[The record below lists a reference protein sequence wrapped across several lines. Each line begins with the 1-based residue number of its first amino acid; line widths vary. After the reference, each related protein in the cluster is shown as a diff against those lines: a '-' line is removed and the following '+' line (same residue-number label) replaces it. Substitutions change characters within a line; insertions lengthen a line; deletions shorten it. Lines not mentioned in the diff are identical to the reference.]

1 MTEDSPPFFDYSTLT
16 HIDVPGVDSLLFLH
30 DTARSNL
37 AYMGDRINREV
48 AMSRRD
54 KEIET
59 EATQQAHYIQWGLI
73 MVGGPAVEF
82 PANIFEYQKKSFVQT
97 TTKQAETSGNK
108 WKQADHGLMGG
119 ALSTMTFSPLPSPPP

>member
-1 MTEDSPPFFDYSTLT
+1 
-16 HIDVPGVDSLLFLH
+16 
-30 DTARSNL
+30 
-37 AYMGDRINREV
+37 MGDRINREV

-82 PANIFEYQKKSFVQT
+82 AANIFEYQKKSFVQT

-119 ALSTMTFSPLPSPPP
+119 SAFDHDLFPPPLPPPLIKKYHSLHRYFSSGCDAVVSAKFA